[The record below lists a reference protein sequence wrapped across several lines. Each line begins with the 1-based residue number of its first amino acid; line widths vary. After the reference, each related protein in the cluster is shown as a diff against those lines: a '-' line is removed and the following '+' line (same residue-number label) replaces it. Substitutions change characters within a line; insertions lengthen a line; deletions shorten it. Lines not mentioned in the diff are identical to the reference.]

1 MFEPDATLVGGILNC
16 LRIADLA
23 ERHSIEVIPHVG
35 GPTVV
40 GLAANLHW
48 ATAAR
53 VRLCEYDID
62 SHQPMITDIGDNP
75 GLALV
80 DLAGGTIT
88 APTGPGLGVHV
99 DEDLLDDHPY
109 VPGDTYTDLFPEHES
124 GRTTRRSTVE
134 GRMNRGDQ
142 PPRPAHPVVAEPITF
157 NLVSD
162 DPGPTAGRSR
172 TGRRR
177 PQHHLVDRCG
187 CAAKRDRSTKELHMN
202 ADTITI
208 DIRRGVRAV
217 VEQGGTSW
225 ATTT

>member
-1 MFEPDATLVGGILNC
+1 MRIHFFEEPVPQFRLDGLERVQHASPIRVAVGERVYSPAAFAELVRRDAARVFEPDATLVGGILNC

-124 GRTTRRSTVE
+124 GRSTRRSTVE
-134 GRMNRGDQ
+134 GARQRD
-142 PPRPAHPVVAEPITF
+142 E
-157 NLVSD
+157 
-162 DPGPTAGRSR
+162 
-172 TGRRR
+172 RRR
-177 PQHHLVDRCG
+177 PDPGRARAHLASSSCG
-187 CAAKRDRSTKELHMN
+187 
-202 ADTITI
+202 
-208 DIRRGVRAV
+208 
-217 VEQGGTSW
+217 
-225 ATTT
+225 ATTTRRPSTDTSPPTPAP